1 MANARPF
8 IIALAFGLIAV
19 VLVYIYIQRVSEP
32 GPPTIE
38 MARVVRSV
46 QLIPKSTTISRGMIE
61 EIEMNADAVTP
72 EMVTELDEVLGQVSM
87 TNIYEGSFL
96 LHQMFMEE
104 TLIEQLSRQL
114 LEGERAVTIG
124 VTEVSGLAGNLNV
137 GDRVDLM
144 LTVLSHEEVG
154 VSSTFTILRNV
165 GVMAVGQDIG
175 FDEDESE
182 FGDGRLSKSVTLRLS
197 PSQSEI
203 VALASEVGSLRI
215 ALRHPDEAFS
225 PVTDGTDLTDIT
237 EYTPTREDLE
247 EAAMLARAAEEAEAQ
262 RRIDEARWFAEHYN
276 TPMPVETGNGDESE
290 FQPLPLLGPPPEYI
304 ELIIGGELQIIEIEP
319 TR

>member
-19 VLVYIYIQRVSEP
+19 VLVYFYIQSIQP
-32 GPPTIE
+32 GPSTIE

-46 QLIPKSTTISRGMIE
+46 QQIPKSTTISRGMIE

-96 LHQMFMEE
+96 LYEMFREE
-104 TLIEQLSRQL
+104 TDVEILSRQL
-114 LEGERAVTIG
+114 EDGERAVTIG
-124 VTEVSGLAGNLNV
+124 VSEVSGLAGNLNV
-137 GDRVDLM
+137 GDHVDVM

-175 FDEDESE
+175 FEDEQSE
-182 FGDGRLSKSVTLRLS
+182 FGDTQLSKSVTLRLS

-203 VALASEVGSLRI
+203 VALGSEVGSLRLS
-215 ALRHPDEAFS
+215 LRHPDEAFA
-225 PVTDGTDLTDIT
+225 PVTAGTDLTDIT
-237 EYTPTREDLE
+237 EYTATREDLE
-247 EAAMLARAAEEAEAQ
+247 EAAQLARAEEEAEAT
-262 RRIDEARWFAEHYN
+262 RRLSEWRMMHEMGASLPADPVNGGPDVF
-276 TPMPVETGNGDESE
+276 PME
-290 FQPLPLLGPPPEYI
+290 LPPLGPPPRYI
-304 ELIIGGELQIIEIEP
+304 ELIIGGESQLVEIES